1 MHCFISK
8 IKFNFSCLIGSRLNP
23 ANVIF
28 WTVEYPNQYLDET
41 EDEEEGN
48 LDEEVTLEQLNEGI
62 RLKEE
67 FDRLKTSFHVNIPV
81 CSFRAYCFCLKKNGV
96 ERCLAKQQQASPF
109 ASKHPNKMYWACN
122 KPTEKVIYTITF

>member
-1 MHCFISK
+1 MLTRHCEKSAVK
-8 IKFNFSCLIGSRLNP
+8 
-23 ANVIF
+23 
-28 WTVEYPNQYLDET
+28 
-41 EDEEEGN
+41 EEGN

-67 FDRLKTSFHVNIPV
+67 FDRLKTSSHVNIPV
-81 CSFRAYCFCLKKNGV
+81 SSFRAYCFCLKKNGA

>member
-62 RLKEE
+62 QLKEE
-67 FDRLKTSFHVNIPV
+67 FDRI
-81 CSFRAYCFCLKKNGV
+81 RAYCFCLKKNGV

-122 KPTEKVIYTITF
+122 KPTEKVIYTITI